1 MLYSKDF
8 SSTSEI
14 PELSVVL
21 TFGIQNIVFEKV
33 FSFSI
38 RNFSSYT
45 SNAKCM
51 NSMLNLSAL
60 HNLTESWYRTFDG
73 NMSTIPF
80 GFTVGKKKM
89 FYFFNVVKRQLQ
101 SSVYNVKMN

>member
-1 MLYSKDF
+1 
-8 SSTSEI
+8 
-14 PELSVVL
+14 
-21 TFGIQNIVFEKV
+21 
-33 FSFSI
+33 
-38 RNFSSYT
+38 
-45 SNAKCM
+45 
-51 NSMLNLSAL
+51 MLNLSAL